1 MNGAFE
7 EQVRQRAYEIWTM
20 EGRHDGRAHQHWLAA
35 ERDVQAG
42 ATTKPAVAAEPKAK
56 VARAKTSV
64 KPKAAK
70 ASTGA
75 TKVRAAARKQPSLGG
90 APA

>member
-7 EQVRQRAYEIWTM
+7 EQVRQRAYEIWTA
-20 EGRHDGRAHQHWLAA
+20 EGRHDGLAHRHWLAA
-35 ERDVQAG
+35 ERDVRAG
-42 ATTKPAVAAEPKAK
+42 ATTKAVIAAEPKAK
-56 VARAKTSV
+56 VARAKTSA

-70 ASTGA
+70 ASAGA
-75 TKVRAAARKQPSLGG
+75 TKVRAAARKQPSLDG